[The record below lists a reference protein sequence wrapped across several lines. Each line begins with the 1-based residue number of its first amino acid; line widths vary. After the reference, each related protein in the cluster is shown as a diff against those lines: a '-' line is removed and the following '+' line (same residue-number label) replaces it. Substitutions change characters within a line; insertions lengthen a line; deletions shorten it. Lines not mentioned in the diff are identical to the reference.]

1 MILSTLELAP
11 VAIQIVSRVRN
22 CTLNTRQMQLCQK
35 SLLSSLAIL
44 LCRSL
49 TRSVMSSHRSTHSL
63 LLLEYLALLIS

>member
-35 SLLSSLAIL
+35 SQLSSLAIL